1 MIIENL
7 HYKYCHGTVYLKL
20 IPLLLHCVVTL
31 FLIANCGKISAHI
44 NNQSAV
50 FDTELT
56 EKDQRS
62 VI

>member
-31 FLIANCGKISAHI
+31 FLIAITVEKYRHI
-44 NNQSAV
+44 
-50 FDTELT
+50 
-56 EKDQRS
+56 
-62 VI
+62 